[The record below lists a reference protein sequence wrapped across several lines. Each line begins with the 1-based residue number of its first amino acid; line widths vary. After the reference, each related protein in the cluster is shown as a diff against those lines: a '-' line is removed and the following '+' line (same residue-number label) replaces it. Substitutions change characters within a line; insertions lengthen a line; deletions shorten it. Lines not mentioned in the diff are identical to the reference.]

1 MKINFTLNGQPVTVD
16 TPANVTLLT
25 LLRDNLGMTGT
36 KDGCEVGECGACSVI
51 LDGKVVN
58 SCMMMAPQANGRKI
72 TTIEG
77 ILDRDGGPNDLQRA
91 FVEHGAVQCG
101 YCTPG
106 MIMASEALLAR
117 TLTPT
122 EEEARNAI
130 AGNLCRCTGYQ
141 QIIEA
146 IEDTAALRRKAS
158 ITLKNSREVIQ

>member
-1 MKINFTLNGQPVTVD
+1 MKINFTLNGKPIAVD

-36 KDGCEVGECGACSVI
+36 KDGCEVGECGACSII
-51 LDGKVVN
+51 LDGRVVN
-58 SCMMMAPQANGRKI
+58 SCMMMAPQANGRTI

-77 ILDRDGGPNDLQRA
+77 ISDPDGGPNDLQRA

-117 TLTPT
+117 TLAPT
-122 EEEARNAI
+122 EAETRSAI

-141 QIIEA
+141 QIVEA
-146 IEDTAALRRKAS
+146 VDATAALRRKAAS
-158 ITLKNSREVIQ
+158 LVKSQEVAQ